1 MVNEDVWKY
10 QAKAARAATPLWSRF
25 VKAWYPPC
33 ILSVL
38 IGILICSYLCSVWY
52 SPVWS
57 LLLLSE
63 GVVIPLIMF
72 IENHIRIPVASWRIF
87 DLSEYQ
93 ADMVPAQV
101 RQTIVRIRGEF
112 PAATFTIEELR
123 LGNEVLD
130 PFLRVSDGRYKFYV
144 EQWG

>member
-1 MVNEDVWKY
+1 
-10 QAKAARAATPLWSRF
+10 
-25 VKAWYPPC
+25 
-33 ILSVL
+33 
-38 IGILICSYLCSVWY
+38 
-52 SPVWS
+52 
-57 LLLLSE
+57 
-63 GVVIPLIMF
+63 MF